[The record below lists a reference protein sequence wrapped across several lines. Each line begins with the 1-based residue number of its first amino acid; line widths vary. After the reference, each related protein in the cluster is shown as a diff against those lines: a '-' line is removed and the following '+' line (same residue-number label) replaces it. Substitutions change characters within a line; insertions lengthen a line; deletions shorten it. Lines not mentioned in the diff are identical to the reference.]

1 MLRRRWLLVQV
12 ALLGVLVMLALPSSG
27 SALSAAS
34 IALTPTGPSPAVLTI
49 PAFMYPVWEN
59 QDGVTHTVTFANG
72 DCSVQVAPGA
82 IGRCTNGLSS
92 GVGAYA
98 YTVDGTAKGSIVLA
112 VVGRTVTLGARS
124 HRIDRGSV
132 VTLRGK
138 LAVDT
143 GSPPVFQGPR
153 MPVTVLARPDGHHP
167 FHRIAV
173 VLAKPQR
180 SKNPG
185 NAHSVWQLRVGPRT
199 NMIYI
204 AEASSQPEGGQYWQ
218 RAWSRPF
225 RVDVRH

>member
-12 ALLGVLVMLALPSSG
+12 ALLGVLVVLALPSSG
-27 SALSAAS
+27 SALSAVF
-34 IALTPTGPSPAVLTI
+34 IALTPTGPSPAVLTV
-49 PAFMYPVWEN
+49 PAFMYPVWMN
-59 QDGVTHTVTFANG
+59 QDSVTHTVTFANG

-82 IGRCTNGLSS
+82 IGQCANGFGS
-92 GVGAYA
+92 GVGDYA
-98 YTVDGTAKGSIVLA
+98 YTVDGTAQASITLA
-112 VVGRTVTLGARS
+112 AVGRTVTLGARR

-132 VTLRGK
+132 LTLHGK
-138 LAVDT
+138 LAVET

-173 VLAKPQR
+173 VTAKPQR
-180 SKNPG
+180 SRNPG
-185 NAHSVWQLRVGPRT
+185 NAHSVWQLRVRPRT
-199 NMIYI
+199 RMIYI
-204 AEASSQPEGGQYWQ
+204 AEANSQPEGGQYWQ